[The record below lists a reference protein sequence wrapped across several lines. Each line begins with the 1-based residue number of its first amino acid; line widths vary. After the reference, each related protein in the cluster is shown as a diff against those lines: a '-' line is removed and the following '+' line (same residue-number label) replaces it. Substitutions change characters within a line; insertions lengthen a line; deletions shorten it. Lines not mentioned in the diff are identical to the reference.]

1 MRVMI
6 KSRLS
11 SFTYAFSG
19 IKMAIRTEANMK
31 IHLFVTTLVLFA
43 AVLFDVTRMHWMIL
57 LLCIGWVLMAE
68 MINSSIEAL
77 CDFTTKEQHPKIK
90 LIKDMAAGA
99 VLISAIVASIVGL
112 LIFLPYIQSYLK
124 LMR

>member
-1 MRVMI
+1 MI

-11 SFTYAFSG
+11 SFAYAFSG

-31 IHLFVTTLVLFA
+31 IHLFVTTLVLLA
-43 AVLFDVTRMHWMIL
+43 AVLFDVTIMHWMIL
-57 LLCIGWVLMAE
+57 LLCIGWVLVTE

-77 CDFTTKEQHPKIK
+77 CDFTTKERHPKIK

-124 LMR
+124 